1 MQAELIER
9 ISTYPQEDQHY
20 IVDKAFAVLGRIVD
34 ESVKEYNEEE
44 LDKKGKDADTG
55 TTSKEG
61 DVGTQSTTGAIAQS
75 VVPLRGR
82 KPGAVRKGGRPRVT
96 KGLKVEKKGKVGKGK
111 KVVTGSPRV
120 ILPKKKSEDEIRAEF
135 HDVVMDASYKP
146 NLEVTQDWA
155 EWVTVMPH
163 ILENYKA
170 AKTIEFKEDVNEW
183 NFQSSLFYDGGDQ
196 EVEKPPI
203 VKRYG
208 YAHREKLSS
217 DAIQILDQWWSQV
230 KNKKLINI
238 ETAFLHTHGG
248 FWCRMIVLKDL
259 MNPKEPV
266 SSEV

>member
-1 MQAELIER
+1 MQAELLER
-9 ISTYPQEDQHY
+9 MSTYPQEDQRY
-20 IVDKAFAVLGRIVD
+20 IVDEAFKVLGIIVD
-34 ESVKEYNEEE
+34 ESVKEYNEEK
-44 LDKKGKDADTG
+44 LQKKGKDADTG

-61 DVGTQSTTGAIAQS
+61 DVGTQSTTGAISES

-82 KPGAVRKGGRPRVT
+82 KPGAVRKGGRPPP
-96 KGLKVEKKGKVGKGK
+96 KKSLNVEKKGKVGKGK
-111 KVVTGSPRV
+111 KVGTGSPRV
-120 ILPKKKSEDEIRAEF
+120 ILPKKKSEDEIRAEY

-163 ILENYKA
+163 LLDNYKA
-170 AKTIEFKEDVNEW
+170 PKTIEFKEDVNEW

-208 YAHREKLSS
+208 YAHRENLSS
-217 DAIQILDQWWSQV
+217 DAIQILDQWWCHV
-230 KNKKLINI
+230 KNKKVINP
-238 ETAFLHTHGG
+238 ETAFLHTYGG